1 MSSRLLVLDNSVLQR
16 VRSGPVVAE
25 AVAAMIRDGWIVCAS
40 DVSILEAG
48 FSARFAEGHRE
59 IRNRLTFQFRR
70 LKLTE
75 DCGHAALELQTALFE
90 RGMGRSV
97 GIVDLLLAGTAVA
110 YDATVLHYDSDFE
123 RLAELDDRLRQ
134 QWVVPRGSV
143 D

>member
-1 MSSRLLVLDNSVLQR
+1 MSSRLMVLDNSVLQR
-16 VRSGPVVAE
+16 VRTAPVVAE
-25 AVAAMIRDGWIVCAS
+25 AVAGMIRAGWLVCAS
-40 DVSILEAG
+40 DVTRLEAG
-48 FSARFAEGHRE
+48 FSARSAEDHRE

-75 DCGHAALELQTALFE
+75 DCGQAAMELQTALFE

-97 GIVDLLLAGTAVA
+97 GVVDLLLAGTAVA

-123 RLAELDDRLRQ
+123 CLAELDDRLRH